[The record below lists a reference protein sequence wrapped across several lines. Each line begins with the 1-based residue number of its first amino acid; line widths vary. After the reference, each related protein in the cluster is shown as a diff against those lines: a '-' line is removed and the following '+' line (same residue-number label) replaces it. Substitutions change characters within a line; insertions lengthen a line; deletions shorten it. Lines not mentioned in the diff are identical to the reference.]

1 MRIYISYLNCN
12 KHANMTSWDFRM
24 LVQHY
29 MSIIEQLMFA
39 SEQKRDEIFLF
50 GCAGRVSPF
59 MTIYRS
65 DHRKKV

>member
-1 MRIYISYLNCN
+1 
-12 KHANMTSWDFRM
+12 M

>member
-1 MRIYISYLNCN
+1 
-12 KHANMTSWDFRM
+12 M

-29 MSIIEQLMFA
+29 MSIIEQLMCA
-39 SEQKRDEIFLF
+39 SEQKRDKIFIF
-50 GCAGRVSPF
+50 GCPGRVSPF